1 MAKQRKARNMIVTK
15 IPKTRSDMEHKPPTI
30 PQKEH
35 GEDLGFDEVFRK
47 ELGRN
52 EDATTQ
58 IKSIFAGI

>member
-1 MAKQRKARNMIVTK
+1 MIVTK

-58 IKSIFAGI
+58 IESIFAGI